1 MNNEAMKTAV
11 NAFIL
16 ERINDCGSR
25 PNEALSDAIEQL
37 SVCTAKLRNAL
48 SDEQRILLT
57 DCENAYSV
65 ADGETMNCYYR
76 AGFSD
81 AVLFLLGWRDS
92 KWN

>member
-1 MNNEAMKTAV
+1 MKNEAMKTAV
-11 NAFIL
+11 DAFIL

-25 PNEALSDAIEQL
+25 PNESLSDSIERL
-37 SVCTAKLRNAL
+37 SVCADKLRNTL
-48 SDEQRILLT
+48 SAEQCILLT

-65 ADGETMNCYYR
+65 TDGETMNCYYR

-92 KWN
+92 EWN